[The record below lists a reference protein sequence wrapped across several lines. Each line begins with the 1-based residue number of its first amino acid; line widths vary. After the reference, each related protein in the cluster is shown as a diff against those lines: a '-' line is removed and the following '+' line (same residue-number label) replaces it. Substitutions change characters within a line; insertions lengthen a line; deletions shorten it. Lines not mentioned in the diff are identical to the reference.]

1 MLDIC
6 KHDLDIILAPEQVLG
21 ILTCTYGT
29 DIVSYVSCGNCRKI
43 YPSLRE
49 VDISPNGS

>member
-29 DIVSYVSCGNCRKI
+29 DIVSYVSCGICRKI
-43 YPSLRE
+43 NPSLRE
-49 VDISPNGS
+49 VEISPNGS